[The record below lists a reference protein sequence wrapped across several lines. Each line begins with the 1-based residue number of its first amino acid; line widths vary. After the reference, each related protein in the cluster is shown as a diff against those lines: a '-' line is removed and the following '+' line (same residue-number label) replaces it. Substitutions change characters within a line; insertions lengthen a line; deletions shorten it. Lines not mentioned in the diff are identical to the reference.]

1 MAIKKIHPVNDYANK
16 VSEGQ
21 ILANKWVTLAAKR
34 HLSDIDTR
42 GVKPSKELWFDE
54 KSAQD
59 AINFFPTFL
68 LFYEGE
74 FDGKP
79 FILSPHQAFIVGSI
93 FGWKNGEFRRFR
105 TAYIEEA
112 KGDGKS
118 PLAAGIGLYCLVA
131 DNEPGAEIYA
141 AATMREQAGILF
153 RDAKAFV
160 EGSPSLRKKL
170 NVGVS
175 SIDYPDK
182 NSFFRPVSSEHR
194 GLDGKRP
201 HVALIDEVHEHPNG
215 MVVDKMRA
223 GTKGRRQAL
232 IFEITNAGY
241 DRHSI
246 CFQHH
251 EYTEKILLGLID
263 NDAWFGFMTG
273 LDVCEQCTAE
283 GKTIPQD
290 GCPNCDDWRDEK
302 VWIKATPNLG
312 VTIKKQYLREQVD
325 EAIGMPSKENIVKRL
340 NFCIWTESITK
351 WLPSDKWNACN
362 TPVDPVSLY
371 GRTCYA
377 GLDLSS
383 NSDLT
388 ALVLVFPPIEE
399 NGKYEI
405 LCRFFLPADNMTE
418 RVHKDKVPYDVWVR
432 QEYITTTQGNLI
444 DYSFIINQIKQDMTN
459 YQIAEL
465 AFDRWGS
472 QKITTDLQDIGF
484 EIEGKRNLIQFGQG
498 FASMSAPTKEV
509 EKMVIG
515 KEFAHGGNPV
525 LSWMVSNVA
534 IKQDPAGNKKPDKEK
549 STERIDGAVAL
560 IMAVGRT
567 MLKGEPTKSS
577 YEGMS
582 KEEMAKKFSF

>member
-1 MAIKKIHPVNDYANK
+1 MANK
-16 VSEGQ
+16 QLNPATEYAQMIVKGK
-21 ILANKWVTLAAKR
+21 ILSCKWVKLACQR
-34 HLSDIDTR
+34 HLDDLKNGKKR
-42 GVKPSKELWFDE
+42 GIYFDE
-54 KSAQD
+54 KTAQD
-59 AINFFPTFL
+59 AINFFPKFL

-79 FILSPHQAFIVGSI
+79 FKLSPHQAFIVGSV
-93 FGWKNGEFRRFR
+93 FGWKTKDGFRRFR
-105 TAYIEEA
+105 IAYVEEA

-118 PLAAGIGLYCLVA
+118 PLAAGIGLLGLVA

-175 SIDYPDK
+175 SIDYAEK

-201 HVALIDEVHEHPNG
+201 HIALIDEIHEHPNG

-246 CFQHH
+246 CYQHH
-251 EYTEKILLGLID
+251 EYTEKILSGILE
-263 NDAWFGFMTG
+263 NDSWFGFMTG
-273 LDVCEQCTAE
+273 LDVCEKCTAE

-290 GCPNCDDWRDEK
+290 GCPDCDDWRDEK

-312 VTIKKQYLREQVD
+312 VTIKEKYLREQVD

-351 WLPSDKWNACN
+351 WLPTDKWNACADA
-362 TPVDPVSLY
+362 VDAMSLY

-388 ALVLVFPPIEE
+388 ALVLVFPPVKEG
-399 NGKYEI
+399 GKYDV
-405 LCRFFLPADNMTE
+405 LCRFFLPEDNMTE
-418 RVHKDKVPYDVWVR
+418 RVHRDKVPYDVWVR
-432 QEYITTTQGNLI
+432 QEFITTTPGTLI
-444 DYSFIINQIKQDMTN
+444 DYAFILHQIKQDMTD
-459 YQIAEL
+459 YRIAEL

-472 QKITTDLQDIGF
+472 QKITTELQDMGF
-484 EIEGKRNLIQFGQG
+484 TLEGDKTLIQFGQG

-515 KEFAHGGNPV
+515 KELAHGGNPV
-525 LSWMVSNVA
+525 LSWMISNVA
-534 IKQDPAGNKKPDKEK
+534 IKEDPAGNKKPDKEK
-549 STERIDGAVAL
+549 SIERIDGAVAL
-560 IMAVGRT
+560 IMAIGRA
-567 MLKGEPTKSS
+567 MLRGGPIVSA
-577 YEGMS
+577 YEGLSSEEIS
-582 KEEMAKKFSF
+582 KQMCF